1 MSSNKKSKKV
11 KEEELEL
18 EEETVKKNK
27 KKDKEKDKESSK
39 KPKKKMTT
47 AQRNKVIMQI
57 AAWLFAIIMILGVLA
72 SIFAPL
78 LYS

>member
-11 KEEELEL
+11 KEELEL

-47 AQRNKVIMQI
+47 AQRNKIVMQI